1 MKNANEPVI
10 MSHQAIK
17 RFPYYLKYLKQLNP
31 EDGDRVSAS
40 TMAADLRLY
49 EVLVRKDL
57 AAVSSIAGK
66 PRVGFIV
73 KDLITDIENF
83 LGYNN
88 QDMAV
93 LVGAGHLGKA
103 LLSYSGFSEYGLE
116 IVAAFDCD
124 RSLHGEHVGGRE
136 IFPMDKMDN
145 LCARLNVRIGIIA
158 VPWSCAQEVCDL
170 MIKSGIT
177 AVWNFAPVHLNVPDN
192 ILVQNENMAVSLAI
206 LSKHLS
212 GEA

>member
-1 MKNANEPVI
+1 MKNANEPVV

-31 EDGDRVSAS
+31 EGGERVSAS
-40 TMAADLRLY
+40 TMAADLKLY

-66 PRVGFIV
+66 PRVGFVV
-73 KDLITDIENF
+73 KDLIADIEDF

-88 QDMAV
+88 KDMAV

-103 LLSYSGFSEYGLE
+103 LLSYSGFDEYGLE

-124 RSLHGEHVGGRE
+124 RSVHGEHVGGRE

-145 LCARLNVRIGIIA
+145 LCARLNVRIGIIS
-158 VPWSCAQEVCDL
+158 VPWSSAQAVCDL
-170 MIKSGIT
+170 MIKSGII

>member
-1 MKNANEPVI
+1 MKNCKGDIV

-31 EDGDRVSAS
+31 KDGDRVSAS
-40 TMAADLRLY
+40 TIAADLRLY
-49 EVLVRKDL
+49 EVLVRKDF

-66 PRVGFIV
+66 PRVGFVV
-73 KDLITDIENF
+73 KDLIADIENF

-88 QDMAV
+88 QDVAV

-103 LLSYSGFSEYGLE
+103 LLSYRGFDEYGIE

-124 RSLHGEHVGGRE
+124 RSLHGEQVGGRE
-136 IFPMDKMDN
+136 IFPMNKMDN
-145 LCARLNVRIGIIA
+145 LCARLNVRIGIIT
-158 VPWSCAQEVCDL
+158 VPWSFAQDVCDL
-170 MIKSGIT
+170 MIKSGII
-177 AVWNFAPVHLNVPDN
+177 AVWNFAPVHLNVPND